1 MYAGG
6 ASVLFFVS
14 LLVDGVLAGAVYALI
29 ALAFV
34 VVYKASRM
42 INFALGEWVMF
53 GSRLGA
59 VGLHGA
65 GLGLAGA
72 LGFAAAGMVAFALA
86 FNRVVLRRLVGQP
99 LIGVIMVT
107 LGLGTL
113 MRGAAP
119 LLFAGF
125 PAAIPLPI
133 PEEPLVVHDIRI
145 PAARLV
151 ALIVAAAAIAGVTA
165 FFRWS
170 RTGIALRALADD
182 QQVALS
188 VGIDVN
194 RHLAIAWGMVGALA
208 VIGGTLWT
216 LVAGVGFGLVLLGF
230 KVFPVV
236 VIGGLDSIPGSIV
249 GAVAVGVLES
259 LTAGYVDPLLGAGFS
274 SVAPY
279 VLLLGVLFVRPYGIL
294 GRPDARRV

>member
-1 MYAGG
+1 M
-6 ASVLFFVS
+6 LFFAS
-14 LLVDGVLAGAVYALI
+14 LLVDGILAGAVYALI

-53 GSRLGA
+53 GSRLTAAG
-59 VGLHGA
+59 VHGA
-65 GLGLAGA
+65 GLGPASALAFAGA
-72 LGFAAAGMVAFALA
+72 AMVALALA

-99 LIGVIMVT
+99 LIGIIMVT
-107 LGLGTL
+107 LGLGAL
-113 MRGAAP
+113 LRGVAP
-119 LLFAGF
+119 LLFGGL

-133 PEEPLVVHDIRI
+133 PQEPLVIFGIRI
-145 PAARLV
+145 PAGRLV
-151 ALIVAAAAIAGVTA
+151 ALAVAAAAIAGVSA

-170 RTGIALRALADD
+170 RTGVALRALADD

-188 VGIDVN
+188 VGIDVH
-194 RHLAIAWGMVGALA
+194 RHLAIAWGMVGVLA

-216 LVAGVGFGLVLLGF
+216 IVTGGGFSLVLLGL
-230 KVFPVV
+230 KVFPIV
-236 VIGGLDSIPGSIV
+236 VIGGLDSIVGSIV
-249 GAVAVGVLES
+249 GAVAIGVLES

-279 VLLLGVLFVRPYGIL
+279 VLLIGVLFVRPHGIF
-294 GRPDARRV
+294 GRPEARRI

>member
-1 MYAGG
+1 
-6 ASVLFFVS
+6 VRFFVS
-14 LLVDGVLAGAVYALI
+14 LLLDGVLAGAVYALI

-42 INFALGEWVMF
+42 INFALGEWMMY
-53 GSRLGA
+53 GSRLAA
-59 VGLHGA
+59 VGAYGA
-65 GLGLAGA
+65 GLGAAAA
-72 LGFAAAGMVAFALA
+72 LGFAGAAMVCLALA
-86 FNRVVLRRLVGQP
+86 FNWVVLRRLVGQP

-107 LGLGTL
+107 LGLGAL

-119 LLFAGF
+119 FLFSGG
-125 PAAIPLPI
+125 PGRLPLPI
-133 PEEPLVVHDIRI
+133 PEEPLVVLDIAVPI
-145 PAARLV
+145 SRLV
-151 ALIVAAAAIAGVTA
+151 ALIVAVVAIAAVTA
-165 FFRWS
+165 FFRWT
-170 RTGIALRALADD
+170 RTGVALRALADD
-182 QQVALS
+182 QEVALS

-194 RHLAIAWGMVGALA
+194 RHLAITWGLVGVLA
-208 VIGGTLWT
+208 VLAGTLWA
-216 LVAGVGFGLVLLGF
+216 LIAGVGFGVALLGL

-249 GAVAVGVLES
+249 GAVVVGVLES
-259 LTAGYVDPLLGAGFS
+259 LTAGYVDPLVGAGFS

>member
-1 MYAGG
+1 MR
-6 ASVLFFVS
+6 FFVS
-14 LLVDGVLAGAVYALI
+14 LLLDGVLAGAVYALI

-42 INFALGEWVMF
+42 INFALGEWMMY
-53 GSRLGA
+53 GSRLAA
-59 VGLHGA
+59 VGAYGA
-65 GLGLAGA
+65 GLGAAAA
-72 LGFAAAGMVAFALA
+72 LGFAGAAMVCLALA
-86 FNRVVLRRLVGQP
+86 FNWIVLRRLVGQP

-107 LGLGTL
+107 LGLGAL

-119 LLFAGF
+119 FLFAGG
-125 PAAIPLPI
+125 PGRLPLPI
-133 PEEPLVVHDIRI
+133 PEEPLVVLDIAVPI
-145 PAARLV
+145 SRLV
-151 ALIVAAAAIAGVTA
+151 ALIVAVVAIAAVTA
-165 FFRWS
+165 FFRWT
-170 RTGIALRALADD
+170 RTGVALRALADD
-182 QQVALS
+182 QEVALS

-194 RHLAIAWGMVGALA
+194 RHLAITWGLVGVLA
-208 VIGGTLWT
+208 VLAGTLWA
-216 LVAGVGFGLVLLGF
+216 LIAGVGFGVTLLGL

-249 GAVAVGVLES
+249 GAVLVGVLES
-259 LTAGYVDPLLGAGFS
+259 LTAGYVDPLVGAGFS

>member
-1 MYAGG
+1 M
-6 ASVLFFVS
+6 LFFAS
-14 LLVDGVLAGAVYALI
+14 LLVDGILAGAVYALI

-42 INFALGEWVMF
+42 INFALGEWVMV
-53 GSRLGA
+53 GSRLAG

-65 GLGLAGA
+65 GLGPAGA
-72 LGFAAAGMVAFALA
+72 LAFAGAAMVALALA

-107 LGLGTL
+107 LGLGAL

-119 LLFAGF
+119 VLFGGL

-133 PEEPLVVHDIRI
+133 PEEPIVIHGIRIAAGRVVALVV
-145 PAARLV
+145 AAV
-151 ALIVAAAAIAGVTA
+151 TIAGVSA

-170 RTGIALRALADD
+170 RTGVALRALADD
-182 QQVALS
+182 QQVAAS
-188 VGIDVN
+188 MGIDVH
-194 RHLAIAWGMVGALA
+194 RHLAIAWGMMCVLA

-216 LVAGVGFGLVLLGF
+216 LVTGGGFSLVLLGL
-230 KVFPVV
+230 KVFPIV

-249 GAVAVGVLES
+249 GAVAIGVLES
-259 LTAGYVDPLLGAGFS
+259 LTAGYADPLLGAGFS

-279 VLLLGVLFVRPYGIL
+279 VLLLGVLFVRPHGL
-294 GRPDARRV
+294 FGRPEARRV

>member
-1 MYAGG
+1 
-6 ASVLFFVS
+6 VLYFAS
-14 LLVDGVLAGAVYALI
+14 LLVDGILAGAVYALI

-53 GSRLGA
+53 GSRLAA
-59 VGLHGA
+59 VGVHGA
-65 GLGLAGA
+65 GLGTVGALAFAGA
-72 LGFAAAGMVAFALA
+72 AMVAFALA

-107 LGLGTL
+107 LGLGAL
-113 MRGAAP
+113 MRGVAP
-119 LLFAGF
+119 LLFGGL
-125 PAAIPLPI
+125 PVAIPLPI
-133 PEEPLVVHDIRI
+133 SQEPLVLHDIRI
-145 PAARLV
+145 PVGRVV
-151 ALIVAAAAIAGVTA
+151 ALAVAAAAIAGVSA

-170 RTGIALRALADD
+170 RTGVALRALADD

-188 VGIDVN
+188 VGIDVH
-194 RHLAIAWGMVGALA
+194 RHLAIAWGMVGVLA

-216 LVAGVGFGLVLLGF
+216 LVTGGGFSLVLLGL
-230 KVFPVV
+230 KVFPIV
-236 VIGGLDSIPGSIV
+236 VIGGLDSIAGSIV
-249 GAVAVGVLES
+249 GAVAIGVLES

-279 VLLLGVLFVRPYGIL
+279 VLLLGVLLVRPQGIF
-294 GRPDARRV
+294 GRPEARRV